1 MNERPDDDSPG
12 LPGNGPAEMPEQTRV
27 DLVELL
33 ATELRRAWTAAVA
46 DGADP
51 EELRRLMEER
61 RKALEDDTDDPD
73 G

>member
-1 MNERPDDDSPG
+1 
-12 LPGNGPAEMPEQTRV
+12 MPEQTRV